1 MRRQQ
6 IIQILQFLV
15 AWVLVWAFVVFVL
28 ELSFVDVV
36 LQYRVYFL
44 IISVSYFYYYSIQYE
59 TDKKY
64 DFIRNVVIWGNV
76 YLFAHLFFRPLLNIQ
91 HELFVLLWLIIL
103 WLRGTTKMRSK
114 RKGLLQIIWWIFVF
128 FIIISWIF
136 YLYPEAPDIDGF
148 IQSRENELLISWID
162 KSVDKSDAYLQIS
175 DSRKSNLFEITPNFH
190 LILMEDTKISYPSL
204 KTHRDEKVIIL
215 TQNGE
220 VVLIL
225 PQSEVQL
232 LFSWNK
238 MSKII
243 QNSWKIWFLS
253 GMFESSLEIDWDS
266 EELTPENLEF
276 MQKMFEW
283 YQIDLVNYLKNQIS
297 DSKISL
303 AHNTVM
309 YKVDWTIIKFLAR
322 MFPTTFSRNLRNYN
336 AFQDYF
342 SLVNDDEIDLTRYNT
357 DWRWKI
363 SWGQLFWNIRSNMKL
378 WKWSTYDI
386 WKKY

>member
-136 YLYPEAPDIDGF
+136 YLYPESPDIDGF
-148 IQSRENELLISWID
+148 LQSRENELLISWID

>member
-28 ELSFVDVV
+28 ELSFIDVV

-44 IISVSYFYYYSIQYE
+44 IVSVSYFYYYSIQYE

-64 DFIRNVVIWGNV
+64 DFIRNVVIRGNV
-76 YLFAHLFFRPLLNIQ
+76 YLFAHLFFRPLLNIS

-114 RKGLLQIIWWIFVF
+114 RKGLLQFIWWIFIF
-128 FIIISWIF
+128 FIIISGIF

-148 IQSRENELLISWID
+148 LQSRKNELSVVWID
-162 KSVDKSDAYLQIS
+162 KSVDKLDAYLQIS
-175 DSRKSNLFEITPNFH
+175 DSRKDNQFEIIPNFH
-190 LILMEDTKISYPSL
+190 FVLMEDSKISYPSL
-204 KTHRDEKVIIL
+204 KMDRDEKITIL

-220 VVLIL
+220 VMLIL
-225 PQSEVQL
+225 PQSEVQI
-232 LFSWNK
+232 LFLWGK
-238 MSKII
+238 ISKVI

-253 GMFESSLEIDWDS
+253 GMFVSSLEIDWDL
-266 EELTPENLEF
+266 EEPTPENLEF
-276 MQKMFEW
+276 MQKIFKW

-309 YKVDWTIIKFLAR
+309 YKIDWTIIRFLAR
-322 MFPTTFSRNLRNYN
+322 MFPTTFGRNLRNYN

-342 SLVNDDEIDLTRYNT
+342 SLVQEDEIDLIRYDTEWN
-357 DWRWKI
+357 RKI
-363 SWGQLFWNIRSNMKL
+363 SFKEFIGTMRGNMKL
-378 WKWSTYDI
+378 WKGSTYNI
-386 WKKY
+386 RKKH

>member
-1 MRRQQ
+1 
-6 IIQILQFLV
+6 
-15 AWVLVWAFVVFVL
+15 
-28 ELSFVDVV
+28 
-36 LQYRVYFL
+36 
-44 IISVSYFYYYSIQYE
+44 
-59 TDKKY
+59 
-64 DFIRNVVIWGNV
+64 
-76 YLFAHLFFRPLLNIQ
+76 
-91 HELFVLLWLIIL
+91 
-103 WLRGTTKMRSK
+103 MRSK

-190 LILMEDTKISYPSL
+190 LILMGDTKISYPSL